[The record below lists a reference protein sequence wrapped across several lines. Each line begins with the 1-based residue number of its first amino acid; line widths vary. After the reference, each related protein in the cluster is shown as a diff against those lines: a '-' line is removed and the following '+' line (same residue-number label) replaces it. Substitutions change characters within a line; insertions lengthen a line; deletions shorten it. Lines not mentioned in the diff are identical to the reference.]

1 MSNTPQIQNWIKQG
15 TIPQRL
21 LLSGF
26 GSGWN
31 LALELASTLQ
41 DCPLTQIQ
49 EGIQGDTLC
58 LKDDGQSFKIGN
70 DQNPERNT
78 ARGLVEWINQKPVS
92 PHRIVILENIERS
105 TDTALQALLKV
116 LEEPPGRAR
125 FILTTQNHHRL
136 LPTIISRVTQV
147 TIPHNFD
154 NFDLSV
160 EAKDFLESPDLLL
173 KFKIIENLRAAEKED
188 KTHKPIL
195 TFVDHLLLHARF
207 FPQYQTHLES
217 IFEARQDLGRNINPK
232 LVLEML
238 AIQLT
243 KA

>member
-1 MSNTPQIQNWIKQG
+1 MPVSKILKSSKV
-15 TIPQRL
+15 PQRL

-26 GSGWN
+26 GSSWN
-31 LALELASTLQ
+31 QAIEIAAHLQ
-41 DCPLTQIQ
+41 EQAPETIQ
-49 EGIQGDTLC
+49 QGLHADTLC
-58 LKDDGQSFKIGN
+58 LKDDGQSFKVGN
-70 DQNPERNT
+70 DQNPDRNT
-78 ARGLVEWINQKPVS
+78 ARGLIEWINQKPVS
-92 PHRIVILENIERS
+92 PHRIVILEHIERA

-116 LEEPPGRAR
+116 LEEPPGRAQ
-125 FILTTQNHHRL
+125 FIITTQNHHRL
-136 LPTIISRVTQV
+136 LPTVISRVTQV

-160 EAKDFLESPDLLL
+160 EVKDFLESPDLLL
-173 KFKIIENLRAAEKED
+173 KFKVIENLRAAEKED

-207 FPQYQTHLES
+207 FPQYQAHLES
-217 IFEARQDLGRNINPK
+217 IFEARQDLDRNINAK